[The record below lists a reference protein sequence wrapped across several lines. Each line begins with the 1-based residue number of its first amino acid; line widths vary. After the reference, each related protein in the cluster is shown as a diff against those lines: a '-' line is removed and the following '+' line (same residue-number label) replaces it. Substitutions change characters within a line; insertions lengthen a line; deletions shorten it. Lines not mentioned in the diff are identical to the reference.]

1 VRVIACFVVA
11 ALFSTRAGAAEHA
24 ATAERVA
31 VAVFTV
37 SGQPL
42 GEEAQAKLRA
52 SLRGGLGAAGFE
64 VVPDAEVEKA
74 IAAGGLAGC
83 DTLSCMRRIG
93 ELVLVRRVLK
103 ISVEVL
109 GNTHVVSELSLI
121 DLSDGKV
128 AASAKDNC
136 DVCTMK
142 EVNDGLS
149 NAAAA
154 LRMQLAPG
162 EPTPTAPPVTSAPVQ
177 PVTSEGSSHRGLWIG
192 LAGASAGIA
201 VASAITLGVAAGF
214 DGKDDCSG
222 LPPADRCNQR
232 ISGTTGIILGAIGLP
247 VFAVAT
253 GIFAWKAAK
262 AGHSGPRVSLLP
274 AAWPRTTASTGAA
287 TSGLTAAW

>member
-1 VRVIACFVVA
+1 MIVGVA
-11 ALFSTRAGAAEHA
+11 LLSARAGAAEQHP

-64 VVPDAEVEKA
+64 VVSDAEVDKA

-83 DTLSCMRRIG
+83 DTLSCLRRIG

-103 ISVEVL
+103 VSIEVL

-154 LRMQLAPG
+154 LRMQLTPG
-162 EPTPTAPPVTSAPVQ
+162 DATPPPPAATTAPAQQVVAEAPN
-177 PVTSEGSSHRGLWIG
+177 RRALWIG
-192 LAGASAGIA
+192 LAGASAGLA
-201 VASAITLGVAAGF
+201 VASAITLGVSAGF
-214 DGKDDCSG
+214 DGKHDCGG
-222 LPPADRCNQR
+222 LSPDEVCNLR
-232 ISGTTGIILGAIGLP
+232 VSGTTGIIIGAIGLP

-253 GIFAWKAAK
+253 GIFAWKAAH
-262 AGHSGPRVSLLP
+262 ARPHRSVSLAP
-274 AAWPRTTASTGAA
+274 RSATATTFSSAW
-287 TSGLTAAW
+287 

>member
-1 VRVIACFVVA
+1 LLVGGVAVA
-11 ALFSTRAGAAEHA
+11 APPAT
-24 ATAERVA
+24 TAERVA

-42 GEEAQAKLRA
+42 GDEAQQKLKA

-64 VVPDAEVEKA
+64 VVPEAEVEKA
-74 IAAGGLAGC
+74 VAAGGLAGC

-93 ELVLVRRVLK
+93 ELVLARRVLK
-103 ISVEVL
+103 ASVEVL
-109 GNTHVVSELSLI
+109 GTTHVVSELSLI

-154 LRMQLAPG
+154 LRMQL
-162 EPTPTAPPVTSAPVQ
+162 EPPAAATPPPVAPAPAPVA
-177 PVTSEGSSHRGLWIG
+177 PVVTEAPRNRALWLGLT
-192 LAGASAGIA
+192 GASAGLA
-201 VASAITLGVAAGF
+201 VGSAIALGVSAGF
-214 DGKDDCSG
+214 DGKTDCSG
-222 LPPADRCNQR
+222 LPLGDACNKK
-232 ISGTTGIILGAIGLP
+232 ISGTTGIIIGAIGLP

-253 GIFAWKAAK
+253 GIFAWKAAR
-262 AGHSGPRVSLLP
+262 AGRQQHVSLAP
-274 AAWPRTTASTGAA
+274 ATPA
-287 TSGLTAAW
+287 TSASAFSGAW

>member
-1 VRVIACFVVA
+1 MRALACLVA
-11 ALFSTRAGAAEHA
+11 AALLFISSRAVAAAPAA

-42 GEEAQAKLRA
+42 GEEAQQKLRA

-74 IAAGGLAGC
+74 VAAGGLAGC

-93 ELVLVRRVLK
+93 ELVLARRVLK
-103 ISVEVL
+103 VSVEVL
-109 GNTHVVSELSLI
+109 GNTHVVSDLSLI

-154 LRMQLAPG
+154 LRMQL
-162 EPTPTAPPVTSAPVQ
+162 EPTAAATPTPVATPTPAPPIVTESPRNRA
-177 PVTSEGSSHRGLWIG
+177 LWIG

-201 VASAITLGVAAGF
+201 VASAITLGVSAGF
-214 DGKDDCSG
+214 DGKHDCSD
-222 LPPADRCNQR
+222 LPAGDICNR
-232 ISGTTGIILGAIGLP
+232 KISGTTGIILGAIGLP
-247 VFAVAT
+247 VFGVAA
-253 GIFAWKAAK
+253 GIFAWKAAR
-262 AGHSGPRVSLLP
+262 AGRQQRVSLSP
-274 AAWPRTTASTGAA
+274 VGSTRAFSGAW
-287 TSGLTAAW
+287 

>member
-1 VRVIACFVVA
+1 MRAIACLIVAVA
-11 ALFSTRAGAAEHA
+11 ALFPARAGAADHP

-42 GEEAQAKLRA
+42 GEEAQTKLRA

-64 VVPDAEVEKA
+64 VVSDAEVDKA

-93 ELVLVRRVLK
+93 ELVLARRVLK
-103 ISVEVL
+103 VSVEVL

-128 AASAKDNC
+128 VASAKDNC

-154 LRMQLAPG
+154 LRMQLTPG
-162 EPTPTAPPVTSAPVQ
+162 DATPAVPV
-177 PVTSEGSSHRGLWIG
+177 
-192 LAGASAGIA
+192 
-201 VASAITLGVAAGF
+201 
-214 DGKDDCSG
+214 
-222 LPPADRCNQR
+222 
-232 ISGTTGIILGAIGLP
+232 
-247 VFAVAT
+247 
-253 GIFAWKAAK
+253 
-262 AGHSGPRVSLLP
+262 
-274 AAWPRTTASTGAA
+274 
-287 TSGLTAAW
+287 

>member
-1 VRVIACFVVA
+1 VRAIASLVA
-11 ALFSTRAGAAEHA
+11 AALLFVSGAVA
-24 ATAERVA
+24 AAPAAPTAERVA

-42 GEEAQAKLRA
+42 GEEAQTKLRA

-74 IAAGGLAGC
+74 VAAGGLTGC

-93 ELVLVRRVLK
+93 ELVLARRVLK
-103 ISVEVL
+103 VSVEVL

-154 LRMQLAPG
+154 LRMQL
-162 EPTPTAPPVTSAPVQ
+162 EPTPAATPAPAPAATTESAVPVVYEPPHNRA
-177 PVTSEGSSHRGLWIG
+177 LWIG
-192 LAGASAGIA
+192 LAGASAGLA

-214 DGKDDCSG
+214 DGKHDCSG
-222 LPPADRCNQR
+222 LPADDVCNKK
-232 ISGTTGIILGAIGLP
+232 ISGTTGIIIGAIGLP
-247 VFAVAT
+247 VFAIAT
-253 GIFAWKAAK
+253 GIFAWKAAR
-262 AGHSGPRVSLLP
+262 AGQSHRVSLSP
-274 AAWPRTTASTGAA
+274 SGSTRAFSGAW
-287 TSGLTAAW
+287 

>member
-1 VRVIACFVVA
+1 MRAFACLVA
-11 ALFSTRAGAAEHA
+11 VALASNAWADGAAPGGSN
-24 ATAERVA
+24 ERVA
-31 VAVFTV
+31 VAVFAL

-42 GEEAQAKLRA
+42 SEEAQAKLRA

-64 VVPDAEVEKA
+64 VASDAEVDKA
-74 IAAGGLAGC
+74 VAAGGLAGC
-83 DTLSCMRRIG
+83 DTLSCLRRIG
-93 ELVLVRRVLK
+93 ELVQAPRALK
-103 ISVEVL
+103 ISIEVL

-154 LRMQLAPG
+154 LRMQLPVAAAPA
-162 EPTPTAPPVTSAPVQ
+162 PVAAAAPTAATTVVQAPPEASPRRA
-177 PVTSEGSSHRGLWIG
+177 LWIG
-192 LAGASAGIA
+192 LAGASAGLA
-201 VASAITLGVAAGF
+201 AASVVSLGVAGAY
-214 DGKDDCSG
+214 DGRSDCHGLMANERCGLRVNG
-222 LPPADRCNQR
+222 LP
-232 ISGTTGIILGAIGLP
+232 GIVIGAIGLP

-262 AGHSGPRVSLLP
+262 AAPRRVSLAPP
-274 AAWPRTTASTGAA
+274 ATATTARALSLGQ
-287 TSGLTAAW
+287 